1 MANSTT
7 QFFNTSAAS
16 HRERETDSSTSRQ
29 RRKKAPRFAE
39 IAAEAGVS
47 ESTVDR
53 VLNERGRVSY
63 QARDKVI
70 VAAMRLGVR
79 RVLPEMWH
87 GLRHIDVIMP
97 INSTPMFQRLDY
109 ALRRSIQMLDR
120 HIVVHR
126 LTLKRDDDVS
136 YAKAIS
142 SPPYRRSGLIVVGD
156 SNERTLDAI
165 NEALGRGERVVSM
178 VTELPNSLY
187 VGVDNCVAGRT
198 AAHMIGKLTR
208 GKGRVLLL
216 RGPYGAPDHEQRVI
230 GFVRELK
237 QAHPFLELEI
247 APQDTKD
254 DADVCFR
261 LVEASLNR
269 GPLDAIYNTGC
280 GNLGIREALR
290 RRNLLGKLVWVA
302 HEMHQTNAELLRHD
316 HINLVIDQ
324 NPDAQ
329 VLYALQSVLSD
340 DASSD
345 LPKGNA
351 GHTDISLFTMANVPE
366 APYTN

>member
-1 MANSTT
+1 MANTTT
-7 QFFNTSAAS
+7 QLLNTSAVSRQENEADN
-16 HRERETDSSTSRQ
+16 TAGRQ
-29 RRKKAPRFAE
+29 RRKRARFAE

-63 QARDKVI
+63 EARDRVI

-97 INSTPMFQRLDY
+97 INSTPMFQRMDY

-126 LTLKRDDDVS
+126 LTLRREDDVA

-156 SNERTLDAI
+156 SSQRTSDAI

-237 QAHPFLELEI
+237 QAHPSLELEI

-254 DADVCFR
+254 DADICFR
-261 LVEASLNR
+261 LVEASLNH

-280 GNLGIREALR
+280 GNLGIREALG

-302 HEMHQTNAELLRHD
+302 HEMHQTNAELLRQD

-329 VLYALQSVLSD
+329 VLYALQGVLSD
-340 DASSD
+340 DGSSD
-345 LPKGNA
+345 SPTRNA
-351 GHTDISLFTMANVPE
+351 SHTDISLFTMANVPE